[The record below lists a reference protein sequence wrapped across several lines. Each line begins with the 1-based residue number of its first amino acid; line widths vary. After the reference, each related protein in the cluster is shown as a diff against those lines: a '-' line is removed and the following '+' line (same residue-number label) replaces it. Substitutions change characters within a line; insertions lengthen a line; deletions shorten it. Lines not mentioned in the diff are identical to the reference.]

1 MKRFFNVG
9 NMAIIEERPSQFERQ
24 FGIFCIHIVLTFE
37 ILLLLLVIWCVLS
50 LFAIPAASLFM
61 NGDAFLKLSFFNFMG
76 MCAENHKYIYL
87 FLLVV
92 TPVIIILNKR
102 FYQTC
107 ESPVAFRCNGKVYY
121 RSLLRRKR
129 TIRFSTGGGVWEAGD
144 LTGLLL
150 AFGIKKELSFGHVKD
165 NPDEIVAW
173 CPWCRQIM
181 TLEEATKE
189 LCPHCRHKN
198 LSSITPKEKRKFV
211 TEIEVE

>member
-1 MKRFFNVG
+1 MKLFFKVCD
-9 NMAIIEERPSQFERQ
+9 MVVIEERPSTFERLL
-24 FGIFCIHIVLTFE
+24 GITCVHIALTFE
-37 ILLLLLVIWCVLS
+37 ILLLFLVFWCVLT
-50 LFAIPAASLFM
+50 LFAIPVASSFT

-165 NPDEIVAW
+165 SPDDIVAW
-173 CPWCRQIM
+173 CPWCGEIM
-181 TLEEATKE
+181 TLEEAIKE
-189 LCPHCRHKN
+189 QCPHCRHKN
-198 LSSITPKEKRKFV
+198 LSSITPKERRKFV
-211 TEIEVE
+211 MEIE